1 MRYYDKVTPDGT
13 RDLLFGECVS
23 RGEAVSRLTT
33 MFRARGYRQVITP
46 AIEFYDVFGSS
57 AAHFP
62 QENMYKLTD
71 TRGRLMVIRPDCTI
85 PIARL
90 VATRLAASP
99 MPLRLY
105 YSENVYRVEHDLRG
119 KRNEVFQT
127 GVELIGS
134 NALRSDLEIVELA
147 ASGLSDIGG
156 ERFRIELCHIG
167 YFKALID
174 SLDAPGETK
183 EQIRQCIEQK
193 NYPALGDLLDPFG
206 AARAALALRY
216 LPRLFGGEEVFEKAY
231 ALFDENGA
239 RESLDYLRSIY
250 DYLRQLGLEGSV
262 IVDLGLVNQ
271 IEYYTG
277 IIFRGYFDG
286 IGEPVLSGGRYD
298 NLISDFGAALPAVGF
313 AVHADLASAVIE
325 KQPPQTPDIL
335 VFSDEAHLPQA
346 VNYIRS
352 LTDNGLVVESSMFDD
367 YDASADYARRRG
379 IRQLHVVDDDIEV
392 VDLVKMQR
400 EGRA

>member
-1 MRYYDKVTPDGT
+1 MRYYDKMTPDGT

-62 QENMYKLTD
+62 QENMYKLAD

-313 AVHADLASAVIE
+313 AVNADLASAVIE

>member
-1 MRYYDKVTPDGT
+1 
-13 RDLLFGECVS
+13 
-23 RGEAVSRLTT
+23 
-33 MFRARGYRQVITP
+33 
-46 AIEFYDVFGSS
+46 
-57 AAHFP
+57 
-62 QENMYKLTD
+62 MYKLTD

-313 AVHADLASAVIE
+313 AVNADLASAVIE

>member
-298 NLISDFGAALPAVGF
+298 NLISDFGASLPAVGF
-313 AVHADLASAVIE
+313 AVNADLAAAVIE

>member
-62 QENMYKLTD
+62 QENMYKLAD

-313 AVHADLASAVIE
+313 AVNADLASAVIE

>member
-13 RDLLFGECVS
+13 RDLLFDECVL
-23 RGEAVSRLTT
+23 RGEAVGRLTA

-156 ERFRIELCHIG
+156 ERFRIELCHVG

-174 SLDAPGETK
+174 SLDAPDEIK
-183 EQIRQCIEQK
+183 EQIRLCIEQK
-193 NYPALGDLLDPFG
+193 NYSALGDLLEPFET
-206 AARAALALRY
+206 ARAAQALRY

-239 RESLDYLRSIY
+239 KESLDYLRSIY

-313 AVHADLASAVIE
+313 AVNADLAAAVIE

-379 IRQLHVVDDDIEV
+379 IRQLHVVDDDIET
-392 VDLVKMQR
+392 VDLFKTQR
-400 EGRA
+400 EGRE

>member
-13 RDLLFGECVS
+13 RDLLFDECVL
-23 RGEAVSRLTT
+23 RGEAVGRLTA

-156 ERFRIELCHIG
+156 ERFRIELCHVG

-174 SLDAPGETK
+174 SLDAPDEIK
-183 EQIRQCIEQK
+183 EQIRLCIEQK
-193 NYPALGDLLDPFG
+193 NYSALGDLLEPFET
-206 AARAALALRY
+206 ARAAQALRY

-239 RESLDYLRSIY
+239 KESLDYLRSIY

-298 NLISDFGAALPAVGF
+298 NLISDFGAALPAVGV
-313 AVHADLASAVIE
+313 AVNADLAAAVIE

-379 IRQLHVVDDDIEV
+379 IRQLHVVDDDIET
-392 VDLVKMQR
+392 VDLFKTQR
-400 EGRA
+400 EGRE